1 MLSKQKGKQKGISMT
16 PCEITVSITA
26 LANSLSS
33 ALSVDELNL
42 LGVDLRQLDDT
53 IITIATAKT
62 VCKTHTEE

>member
-1 MLSKQKGKQKGISMT
+1 MT